1 MPQVITDVYKINL
14 VDIDTAAFV
23 LLKSH

>member
-1 MPQVITDVYKINL
+1 VYKINL